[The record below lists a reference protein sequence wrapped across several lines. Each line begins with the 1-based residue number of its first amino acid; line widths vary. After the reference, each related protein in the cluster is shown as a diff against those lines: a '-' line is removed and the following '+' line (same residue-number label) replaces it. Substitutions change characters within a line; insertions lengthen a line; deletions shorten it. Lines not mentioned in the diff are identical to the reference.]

1 MSETG
6 RGYSLPYAV
15 DRGVRIGTI
24 IVMSICTVASGLLFV
39 WMIRPQIW
47 YDWLICFLP
56 VLLMLVLFSSNVLE
70 LFAVLHIVPEGIAIT
85 LFGKTLRRF
94 PAEQIRFLTAI
105 PGNAANDRVNRIA
118 VCDKTLEELTQLG
131 YKTTPRFMRIAK
143 PRWPGEF
150 AESYLYHRSMTVP
163 GEMNFMRKILW
174 LDWAPERLQLLRQ
187 MYPDA
192 QWLDCTQKQIFETQL
207 RNAEGEKHGQ

>member
-15 DRGVRIGTI
+15 DKGVRIGTI
-24 IVMSICTVASGLLFV
+24 LVMSICTIVAGALFA
-39 WMIRPQIW
+39 WMIRPKIW

-56 VLLMLVLFSSNVLE
+56 VLLMLILFSTNVLE

-85 LFGKTLRRF
+85 LFGKTVRQL
-94 PAEQIRFLTAI
+94 PAEQIRFLTAV
-105 PGNAANDRVNRIA
+105 PGNAASDRVNRIA
-118 VCDKTLEELTQLG
+118 VCDKTLEELTELG
-131 YKTTPRFMRIAK
+131 YKTTPKSMRIKK

-163 GEMNFMRKILW
+163 GEMNFMRRILW
-174 LDWAPERLQLLRQ
+174 LDWDPERLMLLRQ

-192 QWLDCTQKQIFETQL
+192 MWLDCTRDKIFEKQL
-207 RNAEGEKHGQ
+207 NL

>member
-1 MSETG
+1 MPETG
-6 RGYSLPYAV
+6 QGYSLPYVV
-15 DRGVRIGTI
+15 DKGVRIGTI
-24 IVMSICTVASGLLFV
+24 IVISICTIACASLFI
-39 WMIRPQIW
+39 WMIRPVIW

-85 LFGKTLRRF
+85 LFGKTLRQF
-94 PAEQIRFLTAI
+94 PAEEILFITAI
-105 PGNAANDRVNRIA
+105 SGYAASDRINRIA
-118 VCDKTLEELTQLG
+118 VCNKTLDDLTALG
-131 YKTTPRFMRIAK
+131 YKTTPKAMRIK
-143 PRWPGEF
+143 NPRWPGEF

-174 LDWAPERLQLLRQ
+174 LDWDPERLMLLRR

-192 QWLDCTQKQIFETQL
+192 QWLDCTQKKTFDAQL
-207 RNAEGEKHGQ
+207 NNK

>member
-24 IVMSICTVASGLLFV
+24 LVMSVCTVACGLLFV
-39 WMIRPQIW
+39 WMIRPGIW

-56 VLLMLVLFSSNVLE
+56 VLLILVLFPSNVLE

-85 LFGKTLRRF
+85 LFGKTVRQL
-94 PAEQIRFLTAI
+94 PAEQIRFLTAV
-105 PGNAANDRVNRIA
+105 PGNAASDRVNRIA
-118 VCDKTLEELTQLG
+118 VCDKTLEELTELG
-131 YKTTPRFMRIAK
+131 YKTTPKSMRIK
-143 PRWPGEF
+143 NPRWPGEF

-163 GEMNFMRKILW
+163 GEMNFMRSILW
-174 LDWAPERLQLLRQ
+174 LDWDPERLMLLRQ

-192 QWLDCTQKQIFETQL
+192 MWLDCTRDKIFEKQL
-207 RNAEGEKHGQ
+207 NL

>member
-6 RGYSLPYAV
+6 RGYSLTYAV
-15 DRGVRIGTI
+15 DKGVRIGTI
-24 IVMSICTVASGLLFV
+24 LVMSVCTIAAGVLFA
-39 WMIRPQIW
+39 WMIQPKIW

-56 VLLMLVLFSSNVLE
+56 VLLMLILFSSNVLE

-85 LFGKTLRRF
+85 LFGKTVRQL
-94 PAEQIRFLTAI
+94 PAEQIRFLTAV
-105 PGNAANDRVNRIA
+105 PGNAASDRVNRIA
-118 VCDKTLEELTQLG
+118 VCDKTLEELTELG
-131 YKTTPRFMRIAK
+131 YKTTPKSMRIKK

-163 GEMNFMRKILW
+163 GEMNFMRSILW
-174 LDWAPERLQLLRQ
+174 LDWDPERLMLLRQ

-192 QWLDCTQKQIFETQL
+192 MWLDCTRDKIFEKQL
-207 RNAEGEKHGQ
+207 NL

>member
-15 DRGVRIGTI
+15 DKGVRIGTI
-24 IVMSICTVASGLLFV
+24 LVMSVCTIAAGALFA
-39 WMIRPQIW
+39 WMIWPKIW

-56 VLLMLVLFSSNVLE
+56 VLLMLILFSSNVLE

-85 LFGKTLRRF
+85 LFGKTVRQF
-94 PAEQIRFLTAI
+94 PAEEIRFLTAV
-105 PGNAANDRVNRIA
+105 PGNAASDRVNRIA
-118 VCDKTLEELTQLG
+118 VCDKTLEELTELG
-131 YKTTPRFMRIAK
+131 YKTTPKSMRIK
-143 PRWPGEF
+143 NPRWPGEF

-163 GEMNFMRKILW
+163 GEMNFMRSILW
-174 LDWAPERLQLLRQ
+174 LDWDPERLMLLRQ

-192 QWLDCTQKQIFETQL
+192 MWLDCTRDRIFEKQL
-207 RNAEGEKHGQ
+207 NL

>member
-15 DRGVRIGTI
+15 DKGVRIGTI
-24 IVMSICTVASGLLFV
+24 LVMSVCTIAAGALFA
-39 WMIRPQIW
+39 WMIWPKIW

-56 VLLMLVLFSSNVLE
+56 VLLMLILFSSNVLE

-85 LFGKTLRRF
+85 LFGKTVRQL
-94 PAEQIRFLTAI
+94 PAEQIRFLTAV
-105 PGNAANDRVNRIA
+105 PGNAASDRVNRIA
-118 VCDKTLEELTQLG
+118 VCDKTLEELTELG
-131 YKTTPRFMRIAK
+131 YKTTPKSMRIK
-143 PRWPGEF
+143 NPRWPGEF

-163 GEMNFMRKILW
+163 GEMNFMRSILW
-174 LDWAPERLQLLRQ
+174 LDWDPERLMLLRQ

-192 QWLDCTQKQIFETQL
+192 MWLDCTRDKIFEKQL
-207 RNAEGEKHGQ
+207 NL

>member
-1 MSETG
+1 MKEKG

-24 IVMSICTVASGLLFV
+24 LVMSVCTVVCGLLFI
-39 WMIRPQIW
+39 WMIRPIIW

-56 VLLMLVLFSSNVLE
+56 VILMMVLFSSNVLE

-85 LFGKTLRRF
+85 LFGKTLRQL
-94 PAEQIRFLTAI
+94 PAENIRFLTAI

-118 VCDKTLEELTQLG
+118 VCDKTLEELTELG
-131 YKTTPRFMRIAK
+131 YKTTPRSMRIAK

-163 GEMNFMRKILW
+163 GEMNFMRSILW
-174 LDWAPERLQLLRQ
+174 LDWDPERLKILRQ
-187 MYPDA
+187 MYPNVL
-192 QWLDCTQKQIFETQL
+192 WLDCTREQRFEKQL
-207 RNAEGEKHGQ
+207 NL

>member
-1 MSETG
+1 MS
-6 RGYSLPYAV
+6 RGYSLPYVV

-24 IVMSICTVASGLLFV
+24 IVMSICTVVSGFLFV
-39 WMIRPQIW
+39 WMIRPGIW

-56 VLLMLVLFSSNVLE
+56 VFLMLVLFSSNILE

-85 LFGKTLRRF
+85 LFGKTVRRV
-94 PAEQIRFLTAI
+94 PAEEIRFLIAI

-118 VCDKTLEELTQLG
+118 VCDKTLEELTELG
-131 YKTTPRFMRIAK
+131 YKTTPRSMRIAK

-163 GEMNFMRKILW
+163 GEMNFMRSILW
-174 LDWAPERLQLLRQ
+174 LDWDPERLMLLRK

-192 QWLDCTQKQIFETQL
+192 QWLDCTQKKIFEVQL
-207 RNAEGEKHGQ
+207 NKK

>member
-1 MSETG
+1 MS
-6 RGYSLPYAV
+6 RGYSLPYVV

-24 IVMSICTVASGLLFV
+24 IVMSICTVVSGFLFV
-39 WMIRPQIW
+39 WMIRPGIW

-56 VLLMLVLFSSNVLE
+56 VFLMLVLFSSNILE

-85 LFGKTLRRF
+85 LFGKTVRRV
-94 PAEQIRFLTAI
+94 PAEEIRFLTAI

-118 VCDKTLEELTQLG
+118 VCDKTLEELTELG
-131 YKTTPRFMRIAK
+131 YKTTPRSMRIAK

-163 GEMNFMRKILW
+163 GEMNFMRSILW
-174 LDWAPERLQLLRQ
+174 LDWDPERLMLLRK

-192 QWLDCTQKQIFETQL
+192 QWLDCTQKKIFEVQL
-207 RNAEGEKHGQ
+207 NKK

>member
-15 DRGVRIGTI
+15 DKGVRIGMI
-24 IVMSICTVASGLLFV
+24 LVMSVCTIAAGALFA
-39 WMIRPQIW
+39 WMIWPKIW

-56 VLLMLVLFSSNVLE
+56 VLLMLILFSSNVLE

-85 LFGKTLRRF
+85 LFGKTVRQF
-94 PAEQIRFLTAI
+94 PAEEIRFLTAV
-105 PGNAANDRVNRIA
+105 PGNAASDRVNRIA
-118 VCDKTLEELTQLG
+118 VCDKTLEELTELG
-131 YKTTPRFMRIAK
+131 YKTTPKSMRIK
-143 PRWPGEF
+143 NPRWPGEF

-163 GEMNFMRKILW
+163 GEMNFMRSILW
-174 LDWAPERLQLLRQ
+174 LDWDPERLMLLRQ

-192 QWLDCTQKQIFETQL
+192 MWLDCTRDKIFEKQL
-207 RNAEGEKHGQ
+207 NL

>member
-15 DRGVRIGTI
+15 DKGVRIGTI
-24 IVMSICTVASGLLFV
+24 LVMSVCTIAAGALFA
-39 WMIRPQIW
+39 WMIWPQIW

-56 VLLMLVLFSSNVLE
+56 VLLMLILFSSNVLE

-85 LFGKTLRRF
+85 LFGKTVRQL
-94 PAEQIRFLTAI
+94 PAEEIRFLTAV
-105 PGNAANDRVNRIA
+105 PGNAASDRVNRIA
-118 VCDKTLEELTQLG
+118 VCDKTLEELTELG
-131 YKTTPRFMRIAK
+131 YKTTPKSMRIK
-143 PRWPGEF
+143 NPRWPGEF

-163 GEMNFMRKILW
+163 GEMNFMRSILW
-174 LDWAPERLQLLRQ
+174 LDWDPERLMLLRQ

-192 QWLDCTQKQIFETQL
+192 MWLDCTRDKIFEKQL
-207 RNAEGEKHGQ
+207 NL

>member
-6 RGYSLPYAV
+6 RGYSLTYAV
-15 DRGVRIGTI
+15 DKGVRIGTI
-24 IVMSICTVASGLLFV
+24 LVMSVCTIAAGVLFA
-39 WMIRPQIW
+39 WMIQPKIW

-56 VLLMLVLFSSNVLE
+56 VLLMLILFSSNVLE

-85 LFGKTLRRF
+85 LFGKTVRQL
-94 PAEQIRFLTAI
+94 PAEQIRFLTAV
-105 PGNAANDRVNRIA
+105 PGNAASDRVNRIA
-118 VCDKTLEELTQLG
+118 VCDKTLEELTELG
-131 YKTTPRFMRIAK
+131 CKTTPKSMRIKK

-163 GEMNFMRKILW
+163 GEMNFMRSILW
-174 LDWAPERLQLLRQ
+174 LDWDPERLMLLRQ

-192 QWLDCTQKQIFETQL
+192 MWLDCTRDKIFEKQL
-207 RNAEGEKHGQ
+207 NL

>member
-1 MSETG
+1 MSVTG

-174 LDWAPERLQLLRQ
+174 LDWTPERLQLLRQ

>member
-6 RGYSLPYAV
+6 RGYSLTYAV
-15 DRGVRIGTI
+15 DKGVRIGTI
-24 IVMSICTVASGLLFV
+24 LVMSVCTIAAGALFA
-39 WMIRPQIW
+39 WMIWPKIW

-56 VLLMLVLFSSNVLE
+56 VLLMLILFSSNVLE

-85 LFGKTLRRF
+85 LFGKTVRQL
-94 PAEQIRFLTAI
+94 PAEQIRFLTAV
-105 PGNAANDRVNRIA
+105 PGNAASDRVNRIA
-118 VCDKTLEELTQLG
+118 VCDKTLEELTELG
-131 YKTTPRFMRIAK
+131 YKTTPKSMRIKK

-163 GEMNFMRKILW
+163 GEMNFMRSILW
-174 LDWAPERLQLLRQ
+174 LDWDPERLMLLRQ

-192 QWLDCTQKQIFETQL
+192 MWLDCTRDKIFEKQL
-207 RNAEGEKHGQ
+207 NL

>member
-15 DRGVRIGTI
+15 DKGVRIGTI
-24 IVMSICTVASGLLFV
+24 LVMSVCTIAAGALFA
-39 WMIRPQIW
+39 WMIWPQIW

-56 VLLMLVLFSSNVLE
+56 VLLMLILFSSNVLE

-85 LFGKTLRRF
+85 LFGKTVRQF
-94 PAEQIRFLTAI
+94 PAEEIRFLTAV
-105 PGNAANDRVNRIA
+105 PGNAASDRVNRIA
-118 VCDKTLEELTQLG
+118 VCDKTLEELTELG
-131 YKTTPRFMRIAK
+131 YKTTPKSMRIK
-143 PRWPGEF
+143 NPRWPGEF

-163 GEMNFMRKILW
+163 GEMNFMRSILW
-174 LDWAPERLQLLRQ
+174 LDWDPERLMLLRQ

-192 QWLDCTQKQIFETQL
+192 MWLDCTRDKIFEKQL
-207 RNAEGEKHGQ
+207 NL

>member
-15 DRGVRIGTI
+15 DKGVRIGTI
-24 IVMSICTVASGLLFV
+24 LVMSVCTIAAGALFA
-39 WMIRPQIW
+39 WMIWPQIW

-56 VLLMLVLFSSNVLE
+56 VLLMLILFSSNVLE

-85 LFGKTLRRF
+85 LFGKTVRQL
-94 PAEQIRFLTAI
+94 PAEEIRFLTAV
-105 PGNAANDRVNRIA
+105 PGNAASDRVNRIA
-118 VCDKTLEELTQLG
+118 VCDKTLEELTELG
-131 YKTTPRFMRIAK
+131 YKTTPKSMRIKK

-163 GEMNFMRKILW
+163 GEMNFMRSILW
-174 LDWAPERLQLLRQ
+174 LDWDPERLMLLRQ

-192 QWLDCTQKQIFETQL
+192 MWLDCTRDKIFEKQL
-207 RNAEGEKHGQ
+207 NL

>member
-15 DRGVRIGTI
+15 DKGVRIGTI
-24 IVMSICTVASGLLFV
+24 LVMSLCTIAAGALFA
-39 WMIRPQIW
+39 WMIWPKIW

-56 VLLMLVLFSSNVLE
+56 VLLMLILFSSNVLE

-85 LFGKTLRRF
+85 LFGKTVRQF
-94 PAEQIRFLTAI
+94 PAEEIRFLTAV
-105 PGNAANDRVNRIA
+105 PGNAASDRVNRIA
-118 VCDKTLEELTQLG
+118 VCDKTLEELTELG
-131 YKTTPRFMRIAK
+131 YKTTPKSMRIK
-143 PRWPGEF
+143 NPRWPGEF

-163 GEMNFMRKILW
+163 GEMNFMRSILW
-174 LDWAPERLQLLRQ
+174 LDWDPGRLMLLRQ

-192 QWLDCTQKQIFETQL
+192 MWLDCTRDKIFEKQL
-207 RNAEGEKHGQ
+207 NL

>member
-24 IVMSICTVASGLLFV
+24 LVMSVCTVACGLLFV
-39 WMIRPQIW
+39 WMIRPGIW

-85 LFGKTLRRF
+85 LFGKTVRQL
-94 PAEQIRFLTAI
+94 PAEQIRFLTAV
-105 PGNAANDRVNRIA
+105 PGNAASDRVNRIA
-118 VCDKTLEELTQLG
+118 VCDKTLEELTCLG
-131 YKTTPRFMRIAK
+131 YKATPRSMRIAK

-163 GEMNFMRKILW
+163 GEMNFMRSILW
-174 LDWAPERLQLLRQ
+174 LDWDPERLMLLRQ

-192 QWLDCTQKQIFETQL
+192 MWLDCTRDKIFEKQL
-207 RNAEGEKHGQ
+207 NL

>member
-15 DRGVRIGTI
+15 DKGVRIGTI
-24 IVMSICTVASGLLFV
+24 LVMSVCTIAAGALFA
-39 WMIRPQIW
+39 WMIWPQIW

-56 VLLMLVLFSSNVLE
+56 VLLMLILFSSNVLE

-85 LFGKTLRRF
+85 LFGKTVRQL
-94 PAEQIRFLTAI
+94 PAEEIRFLTAV
-105 PGNAANDRVNRIA
+105 PGNAASDRVNRIA
-118 VCDKTLEELTQLG
+118 VCDKTLEELTELG
-131 YKTTPRFMRIAK
+131 YKTTPKSMRIK
-143 PRWPGEF
+143 NPRWPGEF

-163 GEMNFMRKILW
+163 GEMNFMRSILW
-174 LDWAPERLQLLRQ
+174 LDWDPERLMLLKQ

-192 QWLDCTQKQIFETQL
+192 MWLDCTRDKIFEKQL
-207 RNAEGEKHGQ
+207 NL